1 MPYRGAQAVYQ
12 DIFGGRLDLYFDNS
26 STARPFVDAKR
37 VKPIVVSAKKRQWL
51 YVGAGI
57 LAATFSLVI
66 GLAFVFGEDAVL
78 PDLDPYLQW
87 IGGPR

>member
-1 MPYRGAQAVYQ
+1 MLFRSA
-12 DIFGGRLDLYFDNS
+12 S
-26 STARPFVDAKR
+26 STGAGVAALFAFVAG
-37 VKPIVVSAKKRQWL
+37 VLISNSVVTVATTAGFVSAKKRQWL